1 MRESET
7 DLYGQQQMGENAGWD
22 SLKNEEPLDTR
33 KEKQEFSDEEVRQL
47 WEQKALE
54 IAENA
59 VRNEG
64 ESIEDFRKRV
74 NDMIPTIE
82 EFRERG
88 VYGMQMPKIVL
99 KPGDG
104 KTKPKT
110 ETQPVQQPVE
120 AQPAQQPIE
129 AKPDDNKDSQEN
141 KENQD
146 TTLHGKLVAA
156 LNRQEFADYLGDI
169 DLKSLEEKDKD
180 GNFTHSNDEL
190 ILAVRKVRTAYQQAL
205 IAKFAARR
213 KAKAAENPSSDK
225 KADAKPA
232 EDEPTADDKNAEKG
246 ESKDEEERKKVI
258 TILKNSEFTKYV
270 EGIDVDKIDEKDENG
285 NYIYSTKQLA
295 EANVK
300 AAKRW
305 QEERRQQ
312 FAERH
317 KNDKTEAKTPEEKA
331 IAEARAEANAK
342 PTEDIEKQKERED
355 IEHKHNELSRIL
367 RSEEIRPLVEGID
380 FNKIDDKDEN
390 GNYFYSN
397 DQLQLA
403 VNDAQHK
410 YQAAIVEGIRQA
422 RKARQAE
429 AEAAKAAAS
438 ETEPKAEEEAIE
450 DAENDE
456 SGEITPETAEKIGEK
471 VTEVAE
477 HTKEQQTQDVG
488 AIVEGATKIT
498 GLDKLSYAA
507 SKANLEKLT
516 KQVNDLKAELAGTS
530 IFQLSKRK
538 ELKSEIDAGEKA
550 IETTQ
555 KTMSDYEARLRQQ
568 QQAA

>member
-110 ETQPVQQPVE
+110 ETQPAQQPVE

-146 TTLHGKLVAA
+146 TTLHGKLVAT

-270 EGIDVDKIDEKDENG
+270 EGIDVDKIDEKDESG

-305 QEERRQQ
+305 QDERRRQ
-312 FAERH
+312 FAERL

-410 YQAAIVEGIRQA
+410 YQAAIVDGIRQA

-450 DAENDE
+450 DAENGE
-456 SGEITPETAEKIGEK
+456 SGEIAPETAEKSARRSRK
-471 VTEVAE
+471 SQSTPKNSKLK
-477 HTKEQQTQDVG
+477 TLTQ
-488 AIVEGATKIT
+488 
-498 GLDKLSYAA
+498 
-507 SKANLEKLT
+507 
-516 KQVNDLKAELAGTS
+516 
-530 IFQLSKRK
+530 
-538 ELKSEIDAGEKA
+538 
-550 IETTQ
+550 
-555 KTMSDYEARLRQQ
+555 
-568 QQAA
+568 

>member
-1 MRESET
+1 MRESEY

-22 SLKNEEPLDTR
+22 SLNKEECVDTR
-33 KEKQEFSDEEVRQL
+33 EYSDDEVRQL
-47 WEQKALE
+47 WEKKALE
-54 IAENA
+54 IAEKA

-64 ESIEDFRKRV
+64 ESIEDFRNRV

-82 EFRERG
+82 EFRTSMG
-88 VYGMQMPKIVL
+88 LPQAAQ
-99 KPGDG
+99 KPGEV
-104 KTKPKT
+104 KPAP
-110 ETQPVQQPVE
+110 QPIEAQPQPADQPTAE
-120 AQPAQQPIE
+120 AQPA
-129 AKPDDNKDSQEN
+129 AGDSQEN
-141 KENQD
+141 KENSD

-232 EDEPTADDKNAEKG
+232 EDEPTTDDKNAEKG

-258 TILKNSEFTKYV
+258 TVLKNSEFTKYV
-270 EGIDVDKIDEKDENG
+270 EGIDVDKIDEKDESG

-331 IAEARAEANAK
+331 IAEARVEANAK

-403 VNDAQHK
+403 ANDAQHK
-410 YQAAIVEGIRQA
+410 FQAAIVEGIRQA
-422 RKARQAE
+422 REARQAE
-429 AEAAKAAAS
+429 AEAAAKKEGAA
-438 ETEPKAEEEAIE
+438 TEN
-450 DAENDE
+450 AENKE
-456 SGEITPETAEKIGEK
+456 GGEGDKATTEKIG
-471 VTEVAE
+471 AE
-477 HTKEQQTQDVG
+477 AVDIAKKTATKEQEDAQRKAQNLETAVKV
-488 AIVEGATKIT
+488 ARAVTE
-498 GLDKLSYAA
+498 GLDFDDLSYQ
-507 SKANLEKLT
+507 ST
-516 KQVNDLKAELAGTS
+516 KRKIAQTEQVIKDKEAELSNTG
-530 IFQLSKRK
+530 FFERSKRK
-538 ELKSEIDAGEKA
+538 RLKSEISSLEKFL
-550 IETTQ
+550 ETQ
-555 KTMSDYEARLRQQ
+555 RKAVSDYEAKQSQQ